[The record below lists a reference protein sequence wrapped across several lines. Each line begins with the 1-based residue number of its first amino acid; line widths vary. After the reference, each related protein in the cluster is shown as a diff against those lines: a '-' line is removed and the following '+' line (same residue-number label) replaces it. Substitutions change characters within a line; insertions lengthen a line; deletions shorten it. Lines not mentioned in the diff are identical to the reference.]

1 MQNHL
6 EKGDPMQLK
15 TNNNRKELKT
25 HGTYEFPVDISL
37 EILSRY
43 DTGAFSCHWHPEI
56 ELTLVLNGE
65 IEYMINENLYH
76 LQEGDV
82 VFCNSNALHA
92 GHMHNHNDCQYIS
105 IAFNPRIIYGFESS
119 TIQTK
124 YITPVISNTMFS
136 SFHFTCDKPETKS
149 ILSHIKKIYTLNQKK
164 KDGYELK
171 IQHHLLLV
179 WIDIYQHASN
189 DSILQSDA
197 ACLSS
202 TVKIQH
208 LKAIFDYIHLHYDE
222 TITLHDIGNAANLS
236 TGECCRFFKKH
247 TNQSIFDYILY
258 YRIEKSLPLLISKDM
273 TITEIACA
281 TGFSNT
287 SYFSKIFKKLMNF
300 TPKEY
305 QKIYFKNTI
314 PQ

>member
-1 MQNHL
+1 
-6 EKGDPMQLK
+6 MQLK

-37 EILSRY
+37 ETLSRY

-56 ELTLVLNGE
+56 ELTLVVSGE

-76 LQEGDV
+76 LHEGDV
-82 VFCNSNALHA
+82 VFCNSNALHT

-124 YITPVISNTMFS
+124 YITPLISNTMFS
-136 SFHFTCDKPETKS
+136 SSYFNSDNVETKN
-149 ILSHIKKIYTLNQKK
+149 ILSHIKNIYTLNQEK
-164 KDGYELK
+164 KDGYELE
-171 IQHHLLLV
+171 IQHLLLLV
-179 WIDIYQHASN
+179 WIDIYQRASN
-189 DSILQSDA
+189 YSMLQSDSVYLA
-197 ACLSS
+197 NA
-202 TVKIQH
+202 VKIKH

-222 TITLHDIGNAANLS
+222 IITLDNIGNAANLS
-236 TGECCRFFKKH
+236 KGECCRFFKKH

-258 YRIEKSLPLLISKDM
+258 YRIEKSLPLLISRNM

-281 TGFSNT
+281 TGFSTT
-287 SYFSKIFKKLMNF
+287 SYYSKIFKKLMNF

-305 QKIYFKNTI
+305 QKLYLKNNSAN
-314 PQ
+314 

>member
-1 MQNHL
+1 
-6 EKGDPMQLK
+6 MQLK

-43 DTGAFSCHWHPEI
+43 DTGAFSYHWHPEI
-56 ELTLVLNGE
+56 ELTLILCGE
-65 IEYMINENLYH
+65 IEYLINENLYH

-82 VFCNSNALHA
+82 VFCNSNTLHA
-92 GHMHNHNDCQYIS
+92 GQMRNHNDCQYIS
-105 IAFNPRIIYGFESS
+105 IAFSPRIIYGFESS

-124 YITPVISNTMFS
+124 YITPVVSNPMFS
-136 SFHFTCDKPETKS
+136 SFHFTSDNNETKC
-149 ILSHIKKIYTLNQKK
+149 ILSHIKKIYTLSQNK

-179 WIDIYQHASN
+179 WIDIYKYASD
-189 DSILQSDA
+189 DSFFQSEPTR
-197 ACLSS
+197 LSN

-208 LKAIFDYIHLHYDE
+208 MKAIFDYIHQHYDE
-222 TITLHDIGNAANLS
+222 KITLHNIGNAANLS
-236 TGECCRFFKKH
+236 NGECCRIFKKY

-258 YRIEKSLPLLISKDM
+258 YRIEKSLPLLISKDI

-281 TGFSNT
+281 TGFSDI

-305 QKIYFKNTI
+305 QTKYFKNNI